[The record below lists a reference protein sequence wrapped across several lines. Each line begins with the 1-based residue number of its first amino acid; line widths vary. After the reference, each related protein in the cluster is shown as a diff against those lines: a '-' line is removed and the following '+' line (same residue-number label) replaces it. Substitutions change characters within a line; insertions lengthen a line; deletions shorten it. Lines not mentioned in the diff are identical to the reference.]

1 MSLYV
6 QGVYFFTVEHYS
18 HYTSHNE
25 KFNINYSKKNIS
37 TTSIAQYKRMLISK
51 IEKVIMRMRRKVL
64 VIVTKTKHTDLDLW
78 NVHPQLKK
86 WRSLKMI
93 YCYWLRT
100 SNLRR
105 YIVAFRQGCVM
116 TSKRLKPV
124 TRSLFQPINRDIF
137 TKWKKINT
145 RNCYETTSL
154 KRIKNWKEKS

>member
-64 VIVTKTKHTDLDLW
+64 EFLGKLDSNSNKNKTYGF
-78 NVHPQLKK
+78 
-86 WRSLKMI
+86 RSLKCPPAVEEMAQFENDLLLLI
-93 YCYWLRT
+93 NNVEFNKIHNNFQERLRE
-100 SNLRR
+100 N
-105 YIVAFRQGCVM
+105 
-116 TSKRLKPV
+116 
-124 TRSLFQPINRDIF
+124 
-137 TKWKKINT
+137 
-145 RNCYETTSL
+145 
-154 KRIKNWKEKS
+154 IK

>member
-6 QGVYFFTVEHYS
+6 QGVYFFTVERYS

-64 VIVTKTKHTDLDLW
+64 EFLGKLDSNSNKNKT
-78 NVHPQLKK
+78 

-93 YCYWLRT
+93 YCYWLRN

-154 KRIKNWKEKS
+154 KRIKNWREKS